1 MQQFD
6 TRSKASKL
14 KCMESGT
21 TFHTRTLGE
30 AIFES
35 ATTSVIRT
43 ECETEADNVLDGGD
57 DFRSQDAQP
66 HLLKVPWAP
75 SEVHMVNVRVTT

>member
-1 MQQFD
+1 
-6 TRSKASKL
+6 
-14 KCMESGT
+14 MESGT

-43 ECETEADNVLDGGD
+43 ECETEADNVLDGDD

-66 HLLKVPWAP
+66 NLIKSTLGT
-75 SEVHMVNVRVTT
+75 VRGAHG